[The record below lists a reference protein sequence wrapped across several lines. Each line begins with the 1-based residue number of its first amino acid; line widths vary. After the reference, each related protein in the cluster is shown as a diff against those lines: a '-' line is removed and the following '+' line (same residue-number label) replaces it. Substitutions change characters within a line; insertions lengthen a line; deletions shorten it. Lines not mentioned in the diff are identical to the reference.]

1 METQTCKQPNSG
13 GVTMTAFQEC
23 GTIPFQQP
31 AVGGRACTVAART
44 KAVERVILK
53 MRDRL
58 GEPFSLQEMA
68 EIAIMSPYHF
78 NRVFHEIVGIPPR
91 LYLGALRLEAA
102 KRLLLTTP
110 LNVIDVCCEV
120 GYDSLGTFTSRFTDF
135 VGLPPTS
142 FRQMAERVGLLAFAS
157 QYDSERDYLRPSL
170 RQVGLTGRI
179 SAPEG
184 FDGLIFVGLFQLPAS
199 QTRPVGCDFLT
210 SGGEYC
216 IRPVPDGQY
225 YVMAAAL
232 NNTNDPMSTLLTDN
246 ALRGKTGPQL
256 VQHGMFT
263 GPADV
268 TLREPSLIDPPIIVA
283 LPFLL
288 AQRLA
293 ATNRIA
299 V

>member
-1 METQTCKQPNSG
+1 MDTQACKQPKSG
-13 GVTMTAFQEC
+13 GVTITAFQKSAL
-23 GTIPFQQP
+23 IPFQQP
-31 AVGGRACTVAART
+31 SVGGRACTVAART
-44 KAVERVILK
+44 KAVERVVLK

-58 GEPFSLQEMA
+58 GEPFSLSEMA

-78 NRVFHEIVGIPPR
+78 NRVFHDIVGIPPR
-91 LYLGALRLEAA
+91 LFLGALRLEAA
-102 KRLLLTTP
+102 KRLLLTTT
-110 LNVIDVCCEV
+110 LNVVDVCCEV

-142 FRQMAERVGLLAFAS
+142 FRQMAEHVGLSAFAA
-157 QYDSERDYLRPSL
+157 QFESERDYLRPSL

-184 FDGLIFVGLFQLPAS
+184 FDGLIFVGLFQLPVS
-199 QTRPVGCDFLT
+199 QSRPVACDLLT
-210 SGGEYC
+210 SVGEYC
-216 IRPVPDGQY
+216 IRPVPDGLY

-232 NNTNDPMSTLLTDN
+232 NNANDPMSTLLTDN
-246 ALRGKTGPQL
+246 ALRGKAGPLL
-256 VQHGMFT
+256 VKDGMFT
-263 GPADV
+263 GPVDV
-268 TLREPSLIDPPIIVA
+268 TLRKASHFDPPIIVA